1 MGLAAGLMGMM
12 GTVQGPGGFDPPKLV
27 PMSALL
33 AIGSLT
39 IAGVVAGLYPAR
51 KAAMLQP
58 VEALRQEGILELD
71 ANMFQDLF
79 QEAYGAMRHNRRRT
93 ALTMLGMAWGIATV
107 VMLLAYGDGFGQA
120 CANIFANFGT
130 KLVIVVPGR
139 TSMQAGGKKAGM
151 LVRFTQDDVETLTSN
166 LPQITQI
173 TPEVS
178 KQASIQ
184 FDTRVFTWAVTGNYP
199 NVFDVRAL
207 KLDQGRF
214 YNPEDEIQRAR
225 VAVIGSEA
233 KEKLFSGRNALGEHI
248 RVDGLSFEVIGVLSA
263 KMQEGNDDINR
274 VVYVP
279 FSTMSDLKNTHYLDT
294 IWFTYQTPE
303 YESLEQSVRTI
314 LAAEHKFSQTD
325 RQAVDVFNLMMQVHQ
340 FEIITMGLKILMG
353 FIGTLTLGIGG
364 VGLMNIMLV
373 SVTQRTREI
382 GVQKALGAPRRY
394 ILMQFLAEALTITFI
409 GGVLGVILAYA
420 VALSVGRLT
429 LYSAFAKNGEAGDI
443 RLIISPGTLIA
454 STLIL
459 GAVGLI
465 SGMIPAFRA
474 SRLNPIEALRHE

>member
-1 MGLAAGLMGMM
+1 M
-12 GTVQGPGGFDPPKLV
+12 FHD
-27 PMSALL
+27 LL
-33 AIGSLT
+33 
-39 IAGVVAGLYPAR
+39 
-51 KAAMLQP
+51 
-58 VEALRQEGILELD
+58 
-71 ANMFQDLF
+71 

-107 VMLLAYGDGFGQA
+107 VMLLAYGDGFGRA

-139 TSMQAGGKKAGM
+139 TSMQAGGQKAGV
-151 LVRFTQDDVETLTSN
+151 LVRFTQDDVETLTTN
-166 LPQITQI
+166 LPQITHI

-184 FDTRVFTWAVTGNYP
+184 YDTRVFTWAVSGNYP
-199 NVFDVRAL
+199 NVIDVRAL
-207 KLDQGRF
+207 KLAQGRF
-214 YNPEDEIQRAR
+214 YNPEDQIQHAR

-248 RVDGLSFEVIGVLSA
+248 RVDGLSFEIIGVLSA

-274 VVYVP
+274 VIYVP
-279 FSTMSDLKNTHYLDT
+279 FSTMSELKNTHYLDT

-314 LAAEHKFSQTD
+314 LAAQHKFNETD

-340 FEIITMGLKILMG
+340 FEIITLGLKVLMG

-382 GVQKALGAPRRY
+382 GVQKALGAQRRY
-394 ILMQFLAEALTITFI
+394 ILLQFLAEALTITFI

-443 RLIISPGTLIA
+443 RLIIAPGTLIA

-459 GAVGLI
+459 GAVGLV
-465 SGMIPAFRA
+465 SGMVPAFRA
-474 SRLNPIEALRHE
+474 SRLDPIEALRHE

>member
-1 MGLAAGLMGMM
+1 MM
-12 GTVQGPGGFDPPKLV
+12 RDLV
-27 PMSALL
+27 
-33 AIGSLT
+33 
-39 IAGVVAGLYPAR
+39 
-51 KAAMLQP
+51 
-58 VEALRQEGILELD
+58 
-71 ANMFQDLF
+71 
-79 QEAYGAMRHNRRRT
+79 QEAYTAMRHNRRRT

-107 VMLLAYGDGFGQA
+107 VMLLAYGNGFGQA

-130 KLVIVVPGR
+130 KLVIVVPDK
-139 TSMQAGGKKAGM
+139 TSMQAGGQKAGIP
-151 LVRFTQDDVETLTSN
+151 VRFTREDIDTLVTN
-166 LPQITQI
+166 LPQISRI

-178 KQASIQ
+178 KQASVQ
-184 FDTRVFTWAVTGNYP
+184 YETRAFTFPVTGNDP
-199 NVFDVRAL
+199 NVLEVRSL
-207 KLDQGRF
+207 KIDQGRF
-214 YNPEDEIQRAR
+214 YNLEDQIQRAR

-233 KEKLFSGRNALGEHI
+233 KEKLFSGRNALGERI
-248 RVDGLSFEVIGVLSA
+248 RLDGLSFEVVGVLAA

-274 VVYVP
+274 VVYIP
-279 FSTMSDLKNTHYLDT
+279 FTTMGDLKDTRYLDS

-303 YESLEQSVRTI
+303 YERLELAVRSILSVP
-314 LAAEHKFSQTD
+314 HKFNQSD
-325 RQAVDVFNLMMQVHQ
+325 HQAVSVFNLMVQLHQ
-340 FEIITMGLKILMG
+340 FETITLGLKILMG

-394 ILMQFLAEALTITFI
+394 ILVQFLAEALTITFI

-443 RLIISPGTLIA
+443 RLIIAPGTLIA
-454 STLIL
+454 STVIL
-459 GAVGLI
+459 GAVGLV

-474 SRLNPIEALRHE
+474 SRLDPIEALRHE

>member
-1 MGLAAGLMGMM
+1 M
-12 GTVQGPGGFDPPKLV
+12 FHD
-27 PMSALL
+27 LL
-33 AIGSLT
+33 
-39 IAGVVAGLYPAR
+39 
-51 KAAMLQP
+51 
-58 VEALRQEGILELD
+58 
-71 ANMFQDLF
+71 

-107 VMLLAYGDGFGQA
+107 VMLLAYGDGFGRA

-139 TSMQAGGKKAGM
+139 TSMQAGGQKAGV
-151 LVRFTQDDVETLTSN
+151 LVRFTQEDVESLTTN
-166 LPQITQI
+166 LPQITHI

-178 KQASIQ
+178 KQVSVQ
-184 FDTRVFTWAVTGNYP
+184 YDTRIFTWGVTGNYP
-199 NVFDVRAL
+199 NVYEVRAL
-207 KLDQGRF
+207 KLAQGRF

-248 RVDGLSFEVIGVLSA
+248 RVNGLSFEVVGVLSA

-274 VVYVP
+274 VIYVP
-279 FSTMSDLKNTHYLDT
+279 FTTMSDVKSTHYLDS

-314 LAAEHKFSQTD
+314 MATQHKFNQTD
-325 RQAVDVFNLMMQVHQ
+325 RQAVEVFNLMMQVHQ
-340 FEIITMGLKILMG
+340 FEIITLGLKILMG

-394 ILMQFLAEALTITFI
+394 ILLQFLAEALTITFI
-409 GGVLGVILAYA
+409 GGVLGVVLAYV

-443 RLIISPGTLIA
+443 RLIIAPGTLIA

-459 GAVGLI
+459 GAVGLV
-465 SGMIPAFRA
+465 SGMVPAFRA
-474 SRLNPIEALRHE
+474 SRLDPIEALRHE

>member
-1 MGLAAGLMGMM
+1 M
-12 GTVQGPGGFDPPKLV
+12 FRD
-27 PMSALL
+27 LL
-33 AIGSLT
+33 
-39 IAGVVAGLYPAR
+39 R
-51 KAAMLQP
+51 
-58 VEALRQEGILELD
+58 
-71 ANMFQDLF
+71 
-79 QEAYGAMRHNRRRT
+79 EAYGAMRHNRRRT

-139 TSMQAGGKKAGM
+139 TSMQAGGQKAGA
-151 LVRFTQDDVETLTSN
+151 LVRLTQEDVETLTTN
-166 LPQITQI
+166 LPQISNI

-178 KQASIQ
+178 KTAHIQ
-184 FDTRVFTWAVTGNYP
+184 YDTRVFDFSVTGNNP
-199 NVFDVRAL
+199 NVPSIRAL
-207 KLDQGRF
+207 KMGQGRF
-214 YNPEDEIQRAR
+214 YNAEDQMQHAR

-233 KEKLFSGRNALGEHI
+233 KEKLFSGRNALGERI
-248 RVDGLSFEVIGVLSA
+248 RLDGLSFEVIGVLGA

-274 VVYVP
+274 VIYVP
-279 FSTMSDLKNTHYLDT
+279 FTTMSDLKDTHYLDS

-303 YESLEQSVRTI
+303 YERLEQSVRSA
-314 LAAEHKFSQTD
+314 LAVPHKFNQTD
-325 RQAVDVFNLMMQVHQ
+325 RQAVRVFNLMMQVHQ
-340 FEIITMGLKILMG
+340 FEIITLGLKVLMG

-394 ILMQFLAEALTITFI
+394 ILMQFLAEALTITLI

-443 RLIISPGTLIA
+443 RLIIAPGTLIA
-454 STLIL
+454 ATLIL
-459 GAVGLI
+459 GLVGLV
-465 SGMIPAFRA
+465 SGMVPAFRA
-474 SRLNPIEALRHE
+474 SRLDPIEALRHE

>member
-1 MGLAAGLMGMM
+1 M
-12 GTVQGPGGFDPPKLV
+12 FRD
-27 PMSALL
+27 LL
-33 AIGSLT
+33 
-39 IAGVVAGLYPAR
+39 
-51 KAAMLQP
+51 
-58 VEALRQEGILELD
+58 
-71 ANMFQDLF
+71 

-107 VMLLAYGDGFGQA
+107 VMLLAYGDGFGRA

-139 TSMQAGGKKAGM
+139 TSMQAGGQKAGA
-151 LVRFTQDDVETLTSN
+151 LVRFTQDDVETLTTN
-166 LPQITQI
+166 LPQITRI

-184 FDTRVFTWAVTGNYP
+184 YDTRVFTWAVTGNYP
-199 NVFDVRAL
+199 NVYDVRAL
-207 KLDQGRF
+207 KLEQGRF
-214 YNPEDEIQRAR
+214 YNPQDEIQRAR
-225 VAVIGSEA
+225 VAVIGSES

-248 RVDGLSFEVIGVLSA
+248 RVDGLSFEVVGVLSA

-274 VVYVP
+274 VIYVP
-279 FSTMSDLKNTHYLDT
+279 FTTMSDLKNTHYLDS

-314 LAAEHKFSQTD
+314 MATQHKFNQTD
-325 RQAVDVFNLMMQVHQ
+325 RQAVEVFNLMMQVHQ
-340 FEIITMGLKILMG
+340 FEIITLGLKILMG

-382 GVQKALGAPRRY
+382 GVQKALGAQRQY

-443 RLIISPGTLIA
+443 RLIIAPATLIA

-459 GAVGLI
+459 GAVGLV
-465 SGMIPAFRA
+465 SGMVPAFRA
-474 SRLNPIEALRHE
+474 SRLDPIEALRHE

>member
-1 MGLAAGLMGMM
+1 M
-12 GTVQGPGGFDPPKLV
+12 FRD
-27 PMSALL
+27 LL
-33 AIGSLT
+33 H
-39 IAGVVAGLYPAR
+39 
-51 KAAMLQP
+51 
-58 VEALRQEGILELD
+58 
-71 ANMFQDLF
+71 
-79 QEAYGAMRHNRRRT
+79 EAYGAMRHNRRRT

-139 TSMQAGGKKAGM
+139 TSMQAGGQKAGV
-151 LVRFTQDDVETLTSN
+151 LVRFTLDDVDALSTN
-166 LPQITQI
+166 LPQITDI
-173 TPEVS
+173 TPEVG
-178 KQASIQ
+178 KQAHVQ
-184 FDTRVFTWAVTGNYP
+184 YDTRVFDFPVTGNYP
-199 NVFDVRAL
+199 NVPAIRVL
-207 KLDQGRF
+207 KLGQGRF
-214 YNPEDEIQRAR
+214 YNAEDEIQHSR
-225 VAVIGSEA
+225 VALIGSEA
-233 KEKLFSGRNALGEHI
+233 KEKLFSGRNALGERI

-274 VVYVP
+274 VIYVP
-279 FSTMSDLKNTHYLDT
+279 FTTMSDLKDTHYLDT

-303 YESLEQSVRTI
+303 YERLEQAVRSV
-314 LAAEHKFSQTD
+314 LAVPHKLNQTD
-325 RQAVDVFNLMMQVHQ
+325 RQAVRVFNLMMQVHQ
-340 FEIITMGLKILMG
+340 FEIITLGLKVLMG

-394 ILMQFLAEALTITFI
+394 ILMQFLAEALTITLI

-443 RLIISPGTLIA
+443 RLIIAPGTLIA
-454 STLIL
+454 ATLIL
-459 GAVGLI
+459 GFVGLV
-465 SGMIPAFRA
+465 SGMVPAFRA
-474 SRLNPIEALRHE
+474 SRLDPIEALRHE